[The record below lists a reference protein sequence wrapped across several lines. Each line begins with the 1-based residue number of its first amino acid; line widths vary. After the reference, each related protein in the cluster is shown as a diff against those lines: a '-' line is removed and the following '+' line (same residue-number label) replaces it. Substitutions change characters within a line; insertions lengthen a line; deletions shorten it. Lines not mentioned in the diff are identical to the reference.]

1 MYCLALGSKV
11 PKNKTKIMT
20 EILLLYLF
28 LFIFEFLIQSRL
40 NLECRDYLYI
50 YAHNIWYTYM

>member
-1 MYCLALGSKV
+1 MYRLALGSKV
-11 PKNKTKIMT
+11 LKYKAKIIT

-40 NLECRDYLYI
+40 NLECRDCFYI
-50 YAHNIWYTYM
+50 YAHNIWYTYI